1 MKKNKTGGACGTY
14 GKQDRC
20 TQKSL
25 VEHVRERD
33 HLEEVGV
40 YGGIIL
46 KRIFKKW
53 KPNGFIWIRISKSC
67 GAFLTR

>member
-1 MKKNKTGGACGTY
+1 MGGACGTY
-14 GKQDRC
+14 GKQKRC

-25 VEHVRERD
+25 VEHIKERG
-33 HLEEVGV
+33 HLEEGGV

-53 KPNGFIWIRISKSC
+53 KPN
-67 GAFLTR
+67 

>member
-1 MKKNKTGGACGTY
+1 MGRACGMY
-14 GKQDRC
+14 GKQEGC

-25 VEHVRERD
+25 VGHIKERG
-33 HLEEVGV
+33 HLEEVSL

-46 KRIFKKW
+46 KSIFKKW
-53 KPNGFIWIRISKSC
+53 EPNGFMWIRIGKRC